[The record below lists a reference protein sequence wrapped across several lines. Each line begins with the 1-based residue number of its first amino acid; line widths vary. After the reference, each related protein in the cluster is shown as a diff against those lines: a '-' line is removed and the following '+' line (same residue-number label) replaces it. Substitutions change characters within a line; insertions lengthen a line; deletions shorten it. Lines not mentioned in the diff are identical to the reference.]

1 MKIKAKEI
9 SSTNV
14 TFIMKKIIDIRFLT
28 TCAILSIFIL
38 DLLVPPGTAMAILY
52 VVPLTISYKLNKK
65 LIIMFTIIMSFLA
78 VIDTAIT
85 YHSGMHFSVF
95 IDRILSIFAIWVS
108 SFVILRY
115 KIVREKKEE
124 QKEKYIKSI
133 EDILF
138 KISHEIRR
146 PVCNIQ
152 GITNALDYKN
162 LSKDD
167 LAKTSHY
174 LKDSVAEID
183 TFTKTLTEFLNKI
196 HKESMVEEI

>member
-1 MKIKAKEI
+1 
-9 SSTNV
+9 
-14 TFIMKKIIDIRFLT
+14 MKKIVDIRFLT
-28 TCAILSIFIL
+28 TFLILSIFIL

-65 LIIMFTIIMSFLA
+65 LIIIFTIMMSFLA
-78 VIDTAIT
+78 VIDTAIS
-85 YHSGMHFSVF
+85 YHSEMHSSVF
-95 IDRILSIFAIWVS
+95 SDRILSIFAIWVS
-108 SFVILRY
+108 CFVILRY
-115 KIVREKKEE
+115 KVVREKKEE

-152 GITNALDYKN
+152 GITNMLDFQS
-162 LSKDD
+162 LSKED
-167 LAKTSHY
+167 LLKTSKY

-196 HKESMVEEI
+196 HKENMIEEK